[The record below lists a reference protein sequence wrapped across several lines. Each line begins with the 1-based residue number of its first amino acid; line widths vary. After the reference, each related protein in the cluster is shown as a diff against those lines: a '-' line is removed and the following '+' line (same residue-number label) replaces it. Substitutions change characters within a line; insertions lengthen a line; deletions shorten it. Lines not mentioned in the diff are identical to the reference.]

1 MKKLFF
7 GFTAVESND
16 YKGNELAY
24 KIEFRNTQEV
34 DDFYEMVKANAFKTN
49 FNANPREQYSFAHF
63 YTPAANNELVE
74 WHVGAPQ
81 QSNGDSNWWSYPANT
96 KRYAYIINQINN

>member
-7 GFTAVESND
+7 GFTAVKSDD
-16 YKGNELAY
+16 YEGNELAY

-49 FNANPREQYSFAHF
+49 FAANPREQYSFALFTH
-63 YTPAANNELVE
+63 PAANNELVE
-74 WHVGAPQ
+74 WLIYAPK
-81 QSNGDSNWWSYPANT
+81 QSNGDSNWWSYPTNT
-96 KRYAYIINQINN
+96 KRHAFIIKQINN